1 MKFWYTALGLL
12 KRTFAYSDQAVVSGT
27 NFLVGII
34 LARALGMD
42 AYGTFVLGWMGVLFA
57 SSLQQ
62 AIILNPLYTLLPKKT
77 DHPDPSG
84 HPSLSVRQAGFPGGE
99 LPTRSDSPPG
109 KGEYRVAGRGS
120 KLEFK
125 AGIVAMQIG
134 LTFLIVLLG
143 YAAIPAI
150 RYYLP
155 AHVSQGFLFAL
166 PLAMGAYVSQD
177 FLRRMLFVEGKA
189 NLALV
194 GDIVA
199 YGLQLPILGFIWTQ
213 GFLSL
218 EIALMVIGSCFS
230 ASTIVNLISLRF
242 EPIYLINQLTFN
254 SALQTLR
261 QCWSFAKYLV
271 ATSLLQWFSGNAFIV
286 VAGGIVGPAAVGAV
300 RIAQNVMG
308 VLHVLFLAMENTVP
322 IKAAV
327 LLKEQGE
334 AGMMDFFRK
343 VTTNAG
349 LITLALAVSVAVFAK
364 PILAFLYGEAYA
376 NYNDV
381 LAAFAAL
388 YLLIFLGTVLRFVIR
403 TLEKNQF
410 IFITYVLTTIFSV
423 LGAQPIV
430 EAFGVYGI
438 LLGLFGVHAITLIV
452 FTISLRTELLLM
464 FRPQPELSMK
474 PSEI

>member
-1 MKFWYTALGLL
+1 MMKLWHTAVGLI

-62 AIILNPLYTLLPKKT
+62 AIILNPLYTLLPKKSEEEKN
-77 DHPDPSG
+77 H
-84 HPSLSVRQAGFPGGE
+84 F
-99 LPTRSDSPPG
+99 
-109 KGEYRVAGRGS
+109 KG
-120 KLEFK
+120 
-125 AGIVAMQIG
+125 GIVAMQIS
-134 LTFLIVLLG
+134 LTVLTVIIG
-143 YAAIPAI
+143 YASIPLL
-150 RYYLP
+150 RHYLP
-155 AHVSQGFLFAL
+155 EHVSEGFLMAL
-166 PLAMGAYVSQD
+166 PMVMGAFVTQD

-189 NLALV
+189 NMALV

-199 YGLQLPILGFIWTQ
+199 YGLQLPILGLIWMK
-213 GFLSL
+213 GSLSL
-218 EIALMVIGSCFS
+218 EVALIVIGSCFL
-230 ASTIVNLISLRF
+230 ASTIFNLATLRF
-242 EPIYLINQLTFN
+242 QPVQDLRLCTKDSILN
-254 SALQTLR
+254 TLSE
-261 QCWSFAKYLV
+261 CWNFAKYLV

-343 VTTNAG
+343 VTANSG
-349 LITLALAVSVAVFAK
+349 LITIALAGSVAVFAK
-364 PILAFLYGEAYA
+364 PILGFLYGEAYI
-376 NYNDV
+376 NYDDV
-381 LAAFAAL
+381 LAAFSAL
-388 YLLIFLGTVLRFVIR
+388 YVLIFLGTVLRFVIR
-403 TLEKNQF
+403 TIEKNQF

-423 LGAQPIV
+423 IGAQPIV
-430 EAFGVYGI
+430 EAYGVYGI

-452 FTISLRTELLLM
+452 FTISLRSELLLM
-464 FRPQPELSMK
+464 FRPQTEISIQ